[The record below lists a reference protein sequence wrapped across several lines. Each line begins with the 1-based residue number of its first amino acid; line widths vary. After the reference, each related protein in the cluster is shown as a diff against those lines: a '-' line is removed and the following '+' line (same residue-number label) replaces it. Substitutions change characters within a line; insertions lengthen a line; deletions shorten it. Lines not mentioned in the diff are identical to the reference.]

1 MKCSSRKNCKPPLAQ
16 DAHSPPGLNEV
27 QLPKELQR
35 EALNLGGEGGV
46 ASMKCSSRRNCN
58 PEPGEVDGHGGGASM
73 KCSSRRN
80 CNLLSPP
87 NGVLL
92 AESLNEVQ
100 LPKELQHGRARR
112 QESERAASMKCSSR
126 RNCNRLS
133 RFSRNPRFLCLNEV
147 QLPKELQRSA

>member
-80 CNLLSPP
+80 CS
-87 NGVLL
+87 V
-92 AESLNEVQ
+92 
-100 LPKELQHGRARR
+100 RR
-112 QESERAASMKCSSR
+112 MAYSWRKASMKCSSR
-126 RNCNRLS
+126 RNCNMGELGGKS
-133 RFSRNPRFLCLNEV
+133 LNA
-147 QLPKELQRSA
+147 QPQ